1 MQTRFIL
8 GLLAIFLTCPAFA
21 QLTLKV
27 TQIPAN
33 TPAADD
39 IYVAGNFQNWNPGD
53 PAYVLTD
60 NGGGTYEITITP
72 PVGVVK
78 YKFTRGG
85 WNTVEG
91 NAAGGFL
98 PDREFNYT
106 GTAATEEVEILS
118 WEDPGGSGGNS
129 TAAANVQIIDDN
141 FYMPQLDRYR
151 RVWIYLPPDYHGSTK
166 YYPVLY
172 MHDGQNVFDAATSF
186 AGEWEVDES
195 LNELFGQGGYGCI
208 VVATD
213 NGQALRTDEYSP
225 WLNTTYNAGGE
236 GAAYVDFLT
245 ETLKPYIDAN
255 YRTLTGRDYTGIMG
269 SSLGGLISHYGI
281 LADQDVFS
289 KAGIFSPAY
298 WFNPEIF
305 SFTNDTPK
313 TGPMKLYMLAG
324 ETEGNGSVVED
335 VNQMEGLLSG
345 NGFGTDEVKKVFHA
359 DGEHSEWY
367 WAREFPAAYQ
377 WLFGGLNL
385 TAASEKEAGN
395 IRIYPNPTD
404 SVIYVTNTE
413 DLKRPAYRIYSIDGQ
428 LLMKGR
434 LQEIFINLGTLP
446 SGPYVLQIFSK
457 HKLVFKDKVIVN
469 N

>member
-8 GLLAIFLTCPAFA
+8 GMLALFLGWPSFA

-53 PAYVLTD
+53 PAYVLTAS
-60 NGGGTYEITITP
+60 GGSTYEITITP
-72 PVGVVK
+72 PVGLVK
-78 YKFTRGG
+78 YKFTRGD
-85 WNTVEG
+85 WSTVEG

-106 GTAATEEVEILS
+106 GTPATEEVEILS
-118 WEDPGGSGGNS
+118 WEDLGGSGGNS
-129 TAAANVQIIDDN
+129 TAAANVHILDDS
-141 FYMPQLDRYR
+141 FYMPQLDRHR
-151 RVWIYLPPDYHGSTK
+151 RVWIYLPPDYDNSTK
-166 YYPVLY
+166 NYPVLY
-172 MHDGQNVFDAATSF
+172 MHDGQNVFDATTSF

-195 LNELFGQGGYGCI
+195 LNELFSQGDFGCI
-208 VVATD
+208 VVATG

-236 GAAYVDFLT
+236 GAAYMNFIA
-245 ETLKPYIDAN
+245 ETLKPYIDTH
-255 YRTLTGRDYTGIMG
+255 YRTLTGREYTGIMG

-281 LADQDVFS
+281 LAHQDVFS

-305 SFTNDTPK
+305 SFTTDTPK
-313 TGPMKLYMLAG
+313 NEAMKLFLLAG
-324 ETEGNGSVVED
+324 EQEGNGSVVAD
-335 VNQMEGLLSG
+335 VNQMEGLLFG
-345 NGFGTDEVKKVFHA
+345 NGFGAEEVKKVFHA

-367 WAREFPAAYQ
+367 WAREFPAAYL

-385 TAASEKEAGN
+385 TGASEAEAGN

-404 SVIYVTNTE
+404 SLIYVTNTG
-413 DLKRPAYRIYSIDGQ
+413 DLQRPSYRIYSMEGKI
-428 LLMKGR
+428 LMKGK
-434 LQEIFINLGTLP
+434 LENIFINLGKLP
-446 SGPYVLQIFSK
+446 SGPYALQIFSK
-457 HKLVFKDKVIVN
+457 HRLVFKDKVIVN